1 MLGETS
7 CARTIS
13 YLDKG
18 MVFIGSSF
26 GDSQVVRLQ
35 AERDESGSYV
45 KVRPPPRDISVSC
58 LSLYMGAPPYTYIYH
73 CLSMVCLLFVSH
85 AMTGRG
91 WGPGW

>member
-1 MLGETS
+1 MVGVRPFPSKLFVDWYVWQVLGETS
-7 CARTIS
+7 CARTMS

-45 KVRPPPRDISVSC
+45 KV
-58 LSLYMGAPPYTYIYH
+58 SLTPQT
-73 CLSMVCLLFVSH
+73 V
-85 AMTGRG
+85 
-91 WGPGW
+91 